1 MDTTPSN
8 KSLTK
13 WKKRFFMIWSGQ
25 AVSQLGSRLVGFA
38 FVWHLTSTYHSATVL
53 SIATLVSI
61 LPDVIISPIAGA
73 LIDRWNRKRVMII
86 TDILTALL
94 TLVLALIFAFTDV
107 QIWHI
112 YLVMFLRSTF
122 GAFQWPAMLTS
133 TSLMVPKEQLSRISG
148 LNQTLAGAMGI
159 LSPPLGAFL
168 VAMLPMWGVLSI
180 DIVTALVAVI
190 PLLFFQIPQP
200 QVKVEEKDANGR
212 VKSNLWKDL
221 AEGVKYVVT
230 LPGLMAVILSAMII
244 NFLVSPAFSLLP
256 LMVTDYFNKGAIE
269 LGLIESV
276 ISIGFLLGGLL
287 LSIWGGFKNRMV
299 TTFLFLIIMGLCIAL
314 FGLVPGSNFY
324 LAVGVLALVGIS
336 NPLVNGPLHAALQAR
351 VDPDKQGRV
360 FTLLSAGAS
369 LAMPIG
375 LAIAGPLSDSVGV
388 QIWFIMGGIV
398 CVVLAILMFTNK
410 KVLQLGKDTPPVT
423 PQVEPTPVHQ
433 I

>member
-1 MDTTPSN
+1 METTPSN
-8 KSLTK
+8 QSLTK

-53 SIATLVSI
+53 SIATLVSV

-86 TDILTALL
+86 TDILTAIL
-94 TLVLALIFAFTDV
+94 TLVLALLFAFTDV
-107 QIWHI
+107 QIWQI

-159 LSPPLGAFL
+159 LAPPLGAFL

-180 DIVTALVAVI
+180 DIVTALVAVV
-190 PLLFFQIPQP
+190 PLLFFHIPQP
-200 QVKVEEKDANGR
+200 EVKHEEKDANGKSR
-212 VKSNLWKDL
+212 SNLWKDL
-221 AEGVKYVVT
+221 AEGFKYVLT
-230 LPGLMAVILSAMII
+230 LPGLLAVILSAMLI

-256 LMVTDYFNKGAIE
+256 LMVTDYFKKGAIE

-276 ISIGFLLGGLL
+276 ISIGFLAGGLL
-287 LSIWGGFKNRMV
+287 LSIWGGFKNRLV
-299 TTFLFLIIMGLCIAL
+299 TSFVFLVVMGLSIAL
-314 FGLVPGSNFY
+314 FGLVPNSQFY
-324 LAVGVLALVGIS
+324 LALGVLALVGIA
-336 NPLVNGPLHAALQAR
+336 NPLVNGPVHAALQAR

-360 FTLLSAGAS
+360 FTLLSSGAT

-375 LAIAGPLSDSVGV
+375 LAIAGPLSDAVGV
-388 QIWFIMGGIV
+388 QIWFIIGGIV
-398 CVVLAILMFTNK
+398 CVVMALLMMTNK
-410 KVLQLGKDTPPVT
+410 KILQLGIDVQPAA
-423 PQVEPTPVHQ
+423 PQVDPTPVHQ

>member
-1 MDTTPSN
+1 METTN
-8 KSLTK
+8 LDQSLLK

-38 FVWHLTSTYHSATVL
+38 FVWHLTSTYHSATIL

-86 TDILTALL
+86 TDILTAIL
-94 TLVLALIFAFTDV
+94 TLVLALLFAFTDV
-107 QIWHI
+107 KIWQI
-112 YLVMFLRSTF
+112 YLVMFLRSAF

-159 LSPPLGAFL
+159 LAPPLGAFL
-168 VAMLPMWGVLSI
+168 VALLPMWGVLSI

-190 PLLFFQIPQP
+190 PLLFFHIPQP
-200 QVKVEEKDANGR
+200 EIKLEEKDANG
-212 VKSNLWKDL
+212 KSQSNLWQDL
-221 AEGVKYVVT
+221 AEGFKYVVT
-230 LPGLMAVILSAMII
+230 LPGLLAVILSAMLI

-276 ISIGFLLGGLL
+276 ISIGFLVGGLL
-287 LSIWGGFKNRMV
+287 LSIWGGFKNRLV
-299 TTFLFLIIMGLCIAL
+299 TSFTFLIVLGLSIAL
-314 FGLVPGSNFY
+314 FGLVPNSKFY
-324 LAVGVLALVGIS
+324 LALGVLAMVGIS
-336 NPLVNGPLHAALQAR
+336 NPLVNGPVHAALQAR

-360 FTLLSAGAS
+360 FTLLSSGAT

-375 LAIAGPLSDSVGV
+375 LAIAGPLSDAVGV
-388 QIWFIMGGIV
+388 QIWFIIGGIV
-398 CVVLAILMFTNK
+398 CVIMALLMMSNK
-410 KVLQLGKDTPPVT
+410 KVLQLGKDTPT
-423 PQVEPTPVHQ
+423 ATSQVEPAPVNLP
-433 I
+433 

>member
-1 MDTTPSN
+1 METTTSN
-8 KSLTK
+8 QSLAN

-53 SIATLVSI
+53 SIATLVSV

-94 TLVLALIFAFTDV
+94 TLVLALLFAFTDV
-107 QIWHI
+107 QIWQI
-112 YLVMFLRSTF
+112 YLVLFLRSAF

-133 TSLMVPKEQLSRISG
+133 TSLMVPKEQLSRIAG

-159 LSPPLGAFL
+159 LAPPLGAFL

-200 QVKVEEKDANGR
+200 EVKVEEKDANGKS
-212 VKSNLWKDL
+212 KSNLWKDL
-221 AEGVKYVVT
+221 AEGFKYVVT
-230 LPGLMAVILSAMII
+230 LPGLLAVILSAMVI

-256 LMVTDYFNKGAIE
+256 LMVTDYFKKGAIE

-287 LSIWGGFKNRMV
+287 LSIWGGFKNRLI
-299 TTFLFLIIMGLCIAL
+299 TTFLFLIIMGFCIAL

-324 LAVGVLALVGIS
+324 LAVGILALVGIS

-351 VDPDKQGRV
+351 VNPDKQGRV

-375 LAIAGPLSDSVGV
+375 LAIAGPLSDAVGV

-398 CVVLAILMFTNK
+398 CMVLAILMFTNK
-410 KVLQLGKDTPPVT
+410 KVIQLGIDVPTATPRE
-423 PQVEPTPVHQ
+423 EPTPV

>member
-1 MDTTPSN
+1 METTPSN
-8 KSLTK
+8 QSLTK

-53 SIATLVSI
+53 SIATLVSV

-86 TDILTALL
+86 TDILTAIL
-94 TLVLALIFAFTDV
+94 TLVLALLFAFTDV
-107 QIWHI
+107 QIWQI
-112 YLVMFLRSTF
+112 YLVMSLRSTF

-133 TSLMVPKEQLSRISG
+133 TSLMVPKDQLARISG

-159 LSPPLGAFL
+159 LAPPLGAFL

-180 DIVTALVAVI
+180 DIVTALVAVV
-190 PLLFFQIPQP
+190 PLLFFHIPQP
-200 QVKVEEKDANGR
+200 EVKHEEKDANGKSR
-212 VKSNLWKDL
+212 SNLWKDL
-221 AEGVKYVVT
+221 AEGFKYVVT
-230 LPGLMAVILSAMII
+230 LPGLLAVILSAMVI

-256 LMVTDYFNKGAIE
+256 LMVTDYFKKGAIE

-276 ISIGFLLGGLL
+276 ISIGFLAGGLL
-287 LSIWGGFKNRMV
+287 LSIWGGFKNRLV
-299 TTFLFLIIMGLCIAL
+299 TSFVFLVVMGLSIAL
-314 FGLVPGSNFY
+314 FGLVPNSQFY
-324 LAVGVLALVGIS
+324 LALGVLALVGIA
-336 NPLVNGPLHAALQAR
+336 NPLVNGPVHAALQAR

-360 FTLLSAGAS
+360 FTLLSSGAT

-375 LAIAGPLSDSVGV
+375 LAIAGPLSDAVGV
-388 QIWFIMGGIV
+388 QIWFIIGGIV
-398 CVVLAILMFTNK
+398 CVVMALLMMTNK
-410 KVLQLGKDTPPVT
+410 KILQLGIDVQPAA
-423 PQVEPTPVHQ
+423 PQVDPTPVHQ

>member
-1 MDTTPSN
+1 METTQLNQSI
-8 KSLTK
+8 TK

-38 FVWHLTSTYHSATVL
+38 FVWHLTSTYHSATIL

-73 LIDRWNRKRVMII
+73 LIDRWNRKRVMIV
-86 TDILTALL
+86 TDILTAIL
-94 TLVLALIFAFTDV
+94 TLVLALLFAFTNV
-107 QIWHI
+107 QIWQI

-133 TSLMVPKEQLSRISG
+133 TSLMVPKEQLARISG

-159 LSPPLGAFL
+159 LAPPLGAFL
-168 VAMLPMWGVLSI
+168 VALLPMWGVLSI

-190 PLLFFQIPQP
+190 PLLFFHIPQP
-200 QVKVEEKDANGR
+200 EIKLEEKDANG
-212 VKSNLWKDL
+212 KSQSNLWQDL
-221 AEGVKYVVT
+221 AEGFKYVVT
-230 LPGLMAVILSAMII
+230 LPGLLAVILSAMLI

-276 ISIGFLLGGLL
+276 ISIGFLVGGLL
-287 LSIWGGFKNRMV
+287 LSIWGGFKNRLV
-299 TTFLFLIIMGLCIAL
+299 TSFTFLIVLGLSIAL
-314 FGLVPGSNFY
+314 FGLVPNSKFY
-324 LAVGVLALVGIS
+324 LALGVLAMVGIS
-336 NPLVNGPLHAALQAR
+336 NPLVNGPVHAALQAR

-360 FTLLSAGAS
+360 FTLLSSGAT

-375 LAIAGPLSDSVGV
+375 LAIAGPLSDAVGV
-388 QIWFIMGGIV
+388 QIWFIIGGIV
-398 CVVLAILMFTNK
+398 CVIMALLMMSNK
-410 KVLQLGKDTPPVT
+410 KVLQLGKDTPT
-423 PQVEPTPVHQ
+423 ATSQVEPAPVNLP
-433 I
+433 

>member
-1 MDTTPSN
+1 METTQLNQSI
-8 KSLTK
+8 TK

-38 FVWHLTSTYHSATVL
+38 FVWHLTSTYHSATIL

-73 LIDRWNRKRVMII
+73 LIDRWNRKRVMIV
-86 TDILTALL
+86 TDILTAIL
-94 TLVLALIFAFTDV
+94 TLVLALLFAFTNV
-107 QIWHI
+107 QIWQI

-133 TSLMVPKEQLSRISG
+133 TSLMVPKEQLARISG

-159 LSPPLGAFL
+159 LAPPLGAFL
-168 VAMLPMWGVLSI
+168 VALLPMWGVLSI

-190 PLLFFQIPQP
+190 PLLFFHIPQP
-200 QVKVEEKDANGR
+200 EIKLEEKDANG
-212 VKSNLWKDL
+212 KSQSNLWQDL
-221 AEGVKYVVT
+221 AEGFKYVVT
-230 LPGLMAVILSAMII
+230 LPGLLAVILSAMLI

-256 LMVTDYFNKGAIE
+256 LMVTDYFKKGAIE

-276 ISIGFLLGGLL
+276 ISVGFLVGGLL
-287 LSIWGGFKNRMV
+287 LSIWGGFKNRLV
-299 TTFLFLIIMGLCIAL
+299 TSFIFLIVMGLSIAL
-314 FGLVPGSNFY
+314 FGLVPNSKFY
-324 LAVGVLALVGIS
+324 LALGVLAMVGIS

-360 FTLLSAGAS
+360 FTLLSSGAT

-375 LAIAGPLSDSVGV
+375 LAIAGPLSDAVGV
-388 QIWFIMGGIV
+388 QIWFIVGGIV
-398 CVVLAILMFTNK
+398 CVAMALLMITNK
-410 KVLQLGKDTPPVT
+410 KVLQLGKDLQPAVS
-423 PQVEPTPVHQ
+423 QVEPAQ
-433 I
+433 DNLS